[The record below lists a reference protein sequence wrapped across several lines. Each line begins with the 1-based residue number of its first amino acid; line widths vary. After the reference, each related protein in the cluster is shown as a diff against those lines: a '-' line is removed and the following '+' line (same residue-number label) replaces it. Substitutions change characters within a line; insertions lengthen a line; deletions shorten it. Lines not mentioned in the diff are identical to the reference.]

1 MNLICDVLG
10 WKTDNVLTK
19 NFSKKASTFD
29 SEESPSKNSSAS
41 LSLSCSTSVLD
52 TFDRIEIYFY
62 SKMTTHI

>member
-1 MNLICDVLG
+1 MN
-10 WKTDNVLTK
+10 KTDFQCAWLKKDNVLTK

-52 TFDRIEIYFY
+52 TFDRI
-62 SKMTTHI
+62 